1 MKGYKKIICLFLLLG
16 SIMCLI
22 SCGKNKTSLTYI
34 GHASVKIVASDGSV
48 LYIDPAYYKWDYKN
62 QPADYILVTHSHEDH
77 KPAAVLKLKEGGQ
90 LIDNKKALKK
100 GVYETFDLGPFKVEA
115 VAAGGNLNHDVRY
128 CVGYLVTVDGIT
140 IYHAGDTS
148 KIDQMKELSSR
159 HIDYAMYP
167 IDGIFNM
174 DAIEATEVAELV
186 GACCNIPI
194 HEYDQGD
201 SKKSDNFTPKGRM
214 ILEYGQTI
222 NIKPQKFNQ

>member
-1 MKGYKKIICLFLLLG
+1 MKSLKKIVSLIMVLG
-16 SIMCLI
+16 SIMCI
-22 SCGKNKTSLTYI
+22 CSCGKNKTTLTYI

-77 KPAAVLKLKEGGQ
+77 KPVAALSLKEGGQ

-115 VAAGGNLNHDVRY
+115 VAAGGNPNHDVRY

-148 KIDQMKELSSR
+148 MIEQMKDLSSR

-174 DAIEATEVAELV
+174 DAVEATEVAELV
-186 GACCNIPI
+186 GARCNIPI
-194 HEYDQGD
+194 HEYDQDG

-214 ILEYGQTI
+214 VLEYGQTI
-222 NIKPQKFNQ
+222 KIKAQK